1 MFYTQLYSILLIVE
15 TVVIQEL
22 DLAIDGDTRPSCLIS
37 GSSATLT
44 CITTGYP
51 GPNLPR
57 PTIIFRKGNIEIVA
71 GMPGFE
77 RITRPY
83 FDQVIW
89 TEYYRCVN
97 NSMQVFV

>member
-1 MFYTQLYSILLIVE
+1 MAYSFLFLIVE
-15 TVVIQEL
+15 TVVVQEL
-22 DLAIDGDTRPSCLIS
+22 DLAIDGDTTPSCLIS

-44 CITTGYP
+44 CVTTGYP

-77 RITRPY
+77 RVTRP
-83 FDQVIW
+83 
-89 TEYYRCVN
+89 TLTR
-97 NSMQVFV
+97 